1 MIRRRS
7 LSTSPCKHGLLRKR
21 IVRYSMNCWLC
32 IGTDIGGRHARG
44 PISQP
49 LRGHVCHEHALH
61 LEGLLQD
68 CVQLRRSNRTSI
80 VGSMRSD
87 KILLVRQLLAQLPGR
102 SVELCDVWHVRD
114 G

>member
-1 MIRRRS
+1 MIHRRR
-7 LSTSPCKHGLLRKR
+7 LSTSPCKHGLLQKR
-21 IVRYSMNCWLC
+21 IVRCSMNCWLC

-44 PISQP
+44 PVSQP

-68 CVQLRRSNRTSI
+68 CFQFRGSNRTSI

-102 SVELCDVWHVRD
+102 RVELRDVRHVRD